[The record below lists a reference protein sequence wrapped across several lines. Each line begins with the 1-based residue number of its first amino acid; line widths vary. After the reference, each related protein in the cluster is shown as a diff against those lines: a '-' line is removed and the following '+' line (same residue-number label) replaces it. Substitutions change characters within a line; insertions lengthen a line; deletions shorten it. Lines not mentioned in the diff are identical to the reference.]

1 LLLILFKGVLGC
13 KVGSKRENIK
23 ILHEVIECSG
33 QFKNLIHRPY
43 SDNEQVKY
51 FDGVS
56 DTFGW
61 HLYDMAKDKKLCV
74 KATSNELIELRTNI
88 FILFSKLYPSIDS
101 DTELLAEIKSK
112 LINEHFKNLGLGSKQ
127 LTFTAILLAFTEIYL
142 SFDQQDIFMKYLLS
156 SSNALGVVLANH
168 SYVSY
173 EELEERTSAPI
184 QKHTNEKKKIVL
196 PLAEKIWSYDKQD
209 NLLLRKQVAGLIVEF
224 LPDLNLTVNQVDNWL
239 KKSDKVPP
247 AILERY
253 KNIDYGNSTP
263 ENKLRKQLLLR
274 IRSELSPFTCE
285 SL

>member
-1 LLLILFKGVLGC
+1 MKHSYGPDFLNSLQDIIEDDIAVQAMDFQFEAPEHNWPMPYGVFLGEMFRC
-13 KVGSKRENIK
+13 LDEYVEAGNIEPIQELSTTAITGWQDDTIINKYMAFSNLQLAGKFLKANNIYKAMQYYKRGITY
-23 ILHEVIECSG
+23 
-33 QFKNLIHRPY
+33 KNLK
-43 SDNEQVKY
+43 STTD
-51 FDGVS
+51 
-56 DTFGW
+56 
-61 HLYDMAKDKKLCV
+61 
-74 KATSNELIELRTNI
+74 IENDI
-88 FILFSKLYPSIDS
+88 SI
-101 DTELLAEIKSK
+101 T
-112 LINEHFKNLGLGSKQ
+112 
-127 LTFTAILLAFTEIYL
+127 
-142 SFDQQDIFMKYLLS
+142 
-156 SSNALGVVLANH
+156 
-168 SYVSY
+168 
-173 EELEERTSAPI
+173 PI
-184 QKHTNEKKKIVL
+184 QKHTNEKKKIAL